1 MQVNRFLLA
10 MLFTWLAA
18 IGSGP
23 LAAQKSNIADDIPV
37 IQGLRQRRM
46 FDLADQLCRQY
57 LSNPEL
63 DATQRV
69 QWQLE
74 LIRTLLAEAIATPL
88 AERAAVWQRVD
99 LAITDFLTTYPDH
112 PRKLLI
118 EVQEALAHQT
128 RGNLLVQEI
137 AAEIGGPAE
146 KDKALVELRNAS
158 RQIKQVESEIDRL
171 IPAQRGRRLGEHE
184 LSVDQLLNLRR
195 NMRFQEAR
203 TNLIKA
209 QLYAPD
215 DRLNRLDTL
224 SLVSDRLSEVLRQ
237 SNPDQPLWWQAQI
250 NQMKCYTLLG
260 DNAAAEAVF
269 RELPLKQLPADQAV
283 PLLEQRTDAAVAS
296 GKTDNITELLTA
308 VQQNGSSSPTLQLS
322 ILRLYMHLAKQAS
335 DPAVRSQWQGV
346 ASQLTQTIETTN
358 GPYWGRRAELILIGP
373 TVSSSPND
381 VTGVRPDM
389 GTDFN
394 LLIRVGDQAV
404 RKANMTDAIRA
415 FKNAAAVAQKK
426 GNAEQSLIASVRLS
440 QVHES
445 HKDHQLAAEVLIA
458 AALENPRLPLASAT
472 HLRGCWNWAQLSQQD
487 KSQAPKFVELLAQN
501 LQTWPQAKTADQA
514 RLWTASYYH
523 SQSDWSQAIAAY
535 LQVNMEG
542 VHAVEACRQIAQCYS
557 QFLKIYRP
565 NEPETRELA
574 QRIMKRFPN
583 PVDLPR
589 PAVLLVAQ
597 VGLSSNTLPVEQIT
611 TMLKQFIQSASDNE
625 LDAKQR
631 AQAWQI
637 VGLAM
642 QSTTLA
648 EAKISIEEL
657 PNDLIL
663 LYLCGMGLQQAE
675 PFIPPEQIANVA
687 ALKLL
692 LAAKALAATPQGPS
706 SQTYWLLEKARA
718 LQQLGED
725 TQAVELLRK
734 LSLEKPKSQ
743 EIQLRLA
750 RSLSK
755 IEPGSEAA
763 LQQWR
768 RIAAQVKPQSTAWF
782 EAKLNVAKTLAAAGQ
797 DQKALEMLNYMNA
810 IPPGWTRSPLKAEFD
825 KLLVRL
831 KQGSSR

>member
-10 MLFTWLAA
+10 LLFAWLTAMD
-18 IGSGP
+18 SGP
-23 LAAQKSNIADDIPV
+23 LPAQKSNIADDLPV
-37 IQGLRQRRM
+37 IQGLRQRRL

-69 QWQLE
+69 QLQLE

-88 AERAAVWQRVD
+88 AERAAVWRRVD
-99 LAITDFLTTYPDH
+99 LAITDFRNAYPDH

-118 EVQEALAHQT
+118 EVQQALAHQT

-195 NMRFQEAR
+195 NLRFQEAQ

-224 SLVSDRLSEVLRQ
+224 SLVSGRLDEVLRQ
-237 SNPDQPLWWQAQI
+237 SNPDQSLWWQAQI
-250 NQMKCYTLLG
+250 KRMKCYTLLG

-269 RELPLKQLPADQAV
+269 RELPLKQLPAAQAV
-283 PLLEQRTDAAVAS
+283 SLLEQRTDAAVAS
-296 GKTDNITELLTA
+296 GKTENVTELLNA
-308 VQQNGSSSPTLQLS
+308 VQQNRSSSPTLQLS
-322 ILRLYMHLAKQAS
+322 VLRLYIHLAKQAS

-373 TVSSSPND
+373 TVRSNPND
-381 VTGVRPDM
+381 VTGAAADM

-415 FKNAAAVAQKK
+415 FKNAAVVAQKK
-426 GNAEQSLIASVRLS
+426 GNAEQSLLANVRLS

-445 HKDHQLAAEVLIA
+445 RKDHQLAAEVLIA
-458 AALENPRLPLASAT
+458 AALENTRFPLASAA
-472 HLRGCWNWAQLSQQD
+472 HLRGCWNWAQFSQQD

-514 RLWTASYYH
+514 RLWVASYYQ

-535 LQVNMEG
+535 LQVDMEG
-542 VHAVEACRQIAQCYS
+542 VRTFEACRQIAQCYTE
-557 QFLKIYRP
+557 FLKIHRP

-574 QRIMKRFPN
+574 QQIMNRFP
-583 PVDLPR
+583 DLVKPPR
-589 PAVLLVAQ
+589 AAVLLIAQ
-597 VGLSSNTLPVEQIT
+597 VGLTSNTLPVEQIT
-611 TMLKQFIQSASDNE
+611 AMLKQFIQSATDNE
-625 LDAKQR
+625 WEAKQR

-637 VGLAM
+637 VGLALKPN
-642 QSTTLA
+642 TVA
-648 EAKISIEEL
+648 DAKTSIADL
-657 PNDLIL
+657 PNELSL
-663 LYLCGMGLQQAE
+663 LQLCVTGLRQAQE
-675 PFIPPEQIANVA
+675 FTPPEQTASIAG
-687 ALKLL
+687 LKILV
-692 LAAKALAATPQGPS
+692 AAKALAASSQGS

-725 TQAVELLRK
+725 TTAIEILRK
-734 LSLEKPKSQ
+734 LTVEKPKSQ
-743 EIQLRLA
+743 EIQLRLG

-755 IEPGSEAA
+755 VGPGSEEA

-768 RIAAQVKPQSTAWF
+768 RIATQVRPQSTAWF

-797 DQKALEMLNYMNA
+797 DQKALEMLQYMNA
-810 IPPGWTRSPLKAEFD
+810 IPPGWSQSLLKAEFD
-825 KLLVRL
+825 KLLIQL
-831 KQGSSR
+831 KKEAAG